1 MADWREF
8 DPVTFLPLEIFM
20 KDQSK
25 PDIAIFPDLN
35 VVIRTPAG
43 REYRGKALVH
53 PSQHAE
59 GETWLQV
66 MNLRAGAKEDQLS
79 AALLAQQATKHGRP
93 DYFPAES
100 TIEPM
105 KVNFNRIPPAK
116 RNDKNAETMI
126 GELWDTDGLWTMLIK
141 PSKSESV
148 LYAGSAL
155 PAKCEIDGNPG
166 SRIAQY
172 QRPTAPGEA
181 PVEQVSAKPGRR
193 LNKG

>member
-1 MADWREF
+1 
-8 DPVTFLPLEIFM
+8 M

-25 PDIAIFPDLN
+25 PDIGIFPDLN

-53 PSQHAE
+53 PSQHAD
-59 GETWLQV
+59 GETWLPV
-66 MNLRAGAKEDQLS
+66 MSLRSGVQEDQLS
-79 AALLAQQATKHGRP
+79 AALLAQHATKHGRP
-93 DYFPAES
+93 AYFPPES

-105 KVNFNRIPPAK
+105 KINFNRIPAAK
-116 RNDKNAETMI
+116 RNDKNADTMI
-126 GELWDTDGLWTMLIK
+126 GELWDADGLWTMLIK

-155 PAKCEIDGNPG
+155 PAKSEIEGNPQ
-166 SRIAQY
+166 SKIAQY

-181 PVEQVSAKPGRR
+181 PVEKVAAKPAAK
-193 LNKG
+193 LTKG

>member
-1 MADWREF
+1 
-8 DPVTFLPLEIFM
+8 M

-53 PSQHAE
+53 SSQHAE

-66 MNLRAGAKEDQLS
+66 MNLRAGVKEDQLA
-79 AALLAQQATKHGRP
+79 AALLAQHASKHGRP
-93 DYFPAES
+93 GYFPTDS

-105 KVNFNRIPPAK
+105 KVNFNRIPVAK
-116 RNDKNAETMI
+116 RNDKNADTLI
-126 GELWDTDGLWTMLIK
+126 GELWDADGLWTMLIK

-155 PAKCEIDGNPG
+155 PARCEIDSNPG
-166 SRIAQY
+166 SSIAQY
-172 QRPTAPGEA
+172 QRPTAPSDA
-181 PVEQVSAKPGRR
+181 PVEQVTAKPAGK
-193 LNKG
+193 LAKG

>member
-1 MADWREF
+1 
-8 DPVTFLPLEIFM
+8 M

-35 VVIRTPAG
+35 VVVRTPAG

-66 MNLRAGAKEDQLS
+66 MNLRAGVKEDQLS
-79 AALLAQQATKHGRP
+79 AALLAQHAAKHGHP
-93 DYFPAES
+93 EYFPAES

-105 KVNFNRIPPAK
+105 KVNFNRIPVGK
-116 RNDKNAETMI
+116 RNDKNADTLI
-126 GELWDTDGLWTMLIK
+126 GELWDADGLWTMLIK

-155 PAKCEIDGNPG
+155 PAKCEIEGNPH
-166 SRIAQY
+166 SKIAQY

-181 PVEQVSAKPGRR
+181 PVEHVAAQPAAKLARG
-193 LNKG
+193 